1 MRGFSEPIYK
11 DLYSFTY
18 KEHTFEIGVSYE
30 TIKVCERGVKS
41 EYQDNIYRFSC
52 DKEINYCIIH
62 KAFWVATS
70 KELNAQLMALY
81 EVIRK
86 HYNKDNI
93 LYTDFLT
100 MLPSEFKNKY
110 LYKVY

>member
-1 MRGFSEPIYK
+1 MEGFSEPIYK

-30 TIKVCERGVKS
+30 TIKVCTRGVKS

-70 KELNAQLMALY
+70 KELIDQLMALY

-86 HYNKDNI
+86 HYQQDN
-93 LYTDFLT
+93 LTYNDFIK
-100 MLPSEFKNKY
+100 MLPNDFKSKY
-110 LYKVY
+110 IFK